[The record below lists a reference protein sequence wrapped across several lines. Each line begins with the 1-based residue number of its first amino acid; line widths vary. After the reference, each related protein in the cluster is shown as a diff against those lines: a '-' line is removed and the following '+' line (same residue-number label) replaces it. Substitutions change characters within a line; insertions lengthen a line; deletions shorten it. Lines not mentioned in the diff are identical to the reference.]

1 MSGYGGAMTD
11 PSSLPNFPPPPD
23 EHPLRGRVLDV
34 LQDLGLEPNLDGDGD
49 VAFTANEQ
57 TLFVRCTEGEVEILR
72 LFGQWQIQEELLGGR
87 LKLHETCNE
96 VNLHMN
102 HVKTGLAGTT
112 LVVTGEHV
120 VTPGAELSTLVQISV
135 QVVLSAVHLWH
146 QRVIGIDPTTGQ
158 PQEES

>member
-1 MSGYGGAMTD
+1 MTD
-11 PSSLPNFPPPPD
+11 PGSLPNFPPPAD

-34 LQDLGLEPNLDGDGD
+34 LKDLGLDPNLDGDGD

-57 TLFVRCTEGEVEILR
+57 NLFVRCTEGDVEILR
-72 LFGQWQIQEELLGGR
+72 LFGQWQIQDDLLGDR
-87 LKLHETCNE
+87 LRLHETCNE
-96 VNLHMN
+96 INLHMN
-102 HVKTGLAGTT
+102 HVKTGIAGST

-120 VTPGAELSTLVQISV
+120 VTPEADLSMMTQISV

-146 QRVIGIDPTTGQ
+146 QRMLGIDPTTGK